1 MKAALHREF
10 GSVDVL
16 HLEDVPDPTYGDED
30 VVVRVRATGL
40 NRLDVLQRQGPPLL
54 PLFELPHIPGMD
66 VLGEVA
72 ETGARVTTVSR
83 GDRVLVN
90 PALQC
95 GRCPLC
101 RSGDDAL
108 CPNTRVV
115 GGNRPG
121 GYAEW
126 VSVPASHVH
135 RVPHDVDDLTAC
147 ALPTAYST
155 AWHALI
161 NTGSLQI
168 GEVVLVHGAGS
179 SVSLAAL
186 EIARHTGAHVIMT
199 STSDEKLEVARKL
212 GADVV
217 VNNRRNDIVS
227 AVRAATD
234 GGGVDM
240 VFDHVGPALF
250 QPSLYCLRP
259 RGRMVF
265 CGTTTGLQATFDLP
279 YAYHFGIRLLGSD
292 PYSQAEFERV
302 LAYCFEARFRPIIDS
317 EFGLEDARAA
327 QLRMEGGECSGKIV
341 LRP

>member
-10 GSVDVL
+10 GPVDVL
-16 HLEDVPDPTYGDED
+16 HIEDVPEPGCAADE

-40 NRLDVLQRQGPPLL
+40 NRLDILQRQGPPLL

-66 VLGEVA
+66 VVGEVA
-72 ETGARVTTVSR
+72 DTGTDVNALQR
-83 GDRVLVN
+83 GDRVVIN
-90 PALQC
+90 PALPC
-95 GRCPLC
+95 GWCATC
-101 RSGDDAL
+101 RSGDAAM
-108 CPNTRVV
+108 CPNARVV

-126 VSVPASHVH
+126 VSVPASHAY
-135 RVPHDVDDLTAC
+135 RIPDNVDDLAAC

-155 AWHALI
+155 AWHALVE
-161 NTGSLQI
+161 TGRLES
-168 GEVVLVHGAGS
+168 GERILIHGAGS

-186 EIARHTGAHVIMT
+186 EIARNHGALVVMT
-199 STSDEKLEVARKL
+199 STSDSKLEVARRL
-212 GADVV
+212 GADVL
-217 VNNRRNDIVS
+217 VNNQRDDVVA

-234 GGGVDM
+234 GRGVDM

-250 QPSLYCLRP
+250 QASLFCLRP

-265 CGTTTGLQATFDLP
+265 CGTTTGMQASFDLP

-302 LAYCFEARFRPIIDS
+302 LEYCFGAQVHPVIDR
-317 EFGLEDARAA
+317 EFGLDEARGA
-327 QLRMEGGECSGKIV
+327 QQRMEAGDVIGKIV